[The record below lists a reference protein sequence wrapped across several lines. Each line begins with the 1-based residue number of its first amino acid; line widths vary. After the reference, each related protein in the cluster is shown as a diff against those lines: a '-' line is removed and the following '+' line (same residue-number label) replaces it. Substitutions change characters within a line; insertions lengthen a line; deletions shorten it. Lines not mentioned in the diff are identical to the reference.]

1 MKHIFL
7 CLLLG
12 CSVYTLL
19 SAQERIDTLFYTKSG
34 QKAPNQLFA
43 EYYRIALYPA
53 DSTSPKMFKDF
64 YRTGETRCEGNFLS
78 IDSTD
83 GMRSVFDGDIVMFNK
98 NGTVAQKAHYA
109 DGKLTGEFLQYSTEG
124 VLQVQTFYVDGKK
137 DGIQKTYLN
146 DGSCRIAEYDAGKLT
161 NDYYLLADSAGNTLK
176 YRITDDSPVWES
188 PSLAERII
196 EYKDGIPYEIYFK
209 NGLTITLKCAIK
221 RDYGKWF
228 RVDMIIT
235 NHSLTPI
242 EVTPENNI
250 TAVAFDEQNM
260 PTDLQVWSYD
270 EYMKKVNRSQ
280 TWSAILMGVSEGL
293 STAGT
298 GYSTSTTT
306 VHSSHGGSTSF
317 RTTTYSPT
325 AAAQANLASQQ
336 RIANFSQAL
345 QNDREIKQLGYLK
358 KNTIY
363 PGESVSGFIHI
374 DCDKG
379 LRLVVNVNIEGAEY
393 LYEWG
398 IGKKD
403 TFILEK

>member
-1 MKHIFL
+1 
-7 CLLLG
+7 
-12 CSVYTLL
+12 
-19 SAQERIDTLFYTKSG
+19 
-34 QKAPNQLFA
+34 
-43 EYYRIALYPA
+43 
-53 DSTSPKMFKDF
+53 MFKNF

-98 NGTVAQKAHYA
+98 NGTVAPKAHYA
-109 DGKLTGEFLQYSTEG
+109 DGKLTG
-124 VLQVQTFYVDGKK
+124 
-137 DGIQKTYLN
+137 
-146 DGSCRIAEYDAGKLT
+146 
-161 NDYYLLADSAGNTLK
+161 DYYLLADSAGNTLK

-196 EYKDGIPYEIYFK
+196 EYKDGMPYEIYFK

-260 PTDLQVWSYD
+260 PTDLQVRSYD

-280 TWSAILMGVSEGL
+280 TWSAILMDVSEGL
-293 STAGT
+293 STAGA

-317 RTTTYSPT
+317 RTSTYSPT
-325 AAAQANLASQQ
+325 AAAQTNLASQQ

-345 QNDREIKQLGYLK
+345 QNDRKIKQLGYLK

-363 PGESVSGFIHI
+363 PGESVSGFVHI

-398 IGKKD
+398 IGKQN

>member
-1 MKHIFL
+1 MKQIFL

-12 CSVYTLL
+12 CSVYTSL
-19 SAQERIDTLFYTKSG
+19 SAQEHIDTLFYTKSG

-209 NGLTITLKCAIK
+209 NGLTIALKCAIK
-221 RDYGKWF
+221 RDYGK
-228 RVDMIIT
+228 M
-235 NHSLTPI
+235 
-242 EVTPENNI
+242 
-250 TAVAFDEQNM
+250 
-260 PTDLQVWSYD
+260 
-270 EYMKKVNRSQ
+270 
-280 TWSAILMGVSEGL
+280 VS
-293 STAGT
+293 
-298 GYSTSTTT
+298 
-306 VHSSHGGSTSF
+306 
-317 RTTTYSPT
+317 R
-325 AAAQANLASQQ
+325 
-336 RIANFSQAL
+336 
-345 QNDREIKQLGYLK
+345 
-358 KNTIY
+358 
-363 PGESVSGFIHI
+363 
-374 DCDKG
+374 
-379 LRLVVNVNIEGAEY
+379 
-393 LYEWG
+393 
-398 IGKKD
+398 
-403 TFILEK
+403 